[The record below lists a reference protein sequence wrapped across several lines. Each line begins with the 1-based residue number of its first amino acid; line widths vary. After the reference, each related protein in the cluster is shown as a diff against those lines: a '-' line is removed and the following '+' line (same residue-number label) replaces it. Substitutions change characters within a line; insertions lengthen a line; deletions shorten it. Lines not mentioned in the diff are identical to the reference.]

1 MNPGTLVLI
10 AIAIVVI
17 FYVLSG
23 IKIVSQSEVIIVERL
38 GKYQRTL
45 GAGIHV
51 MLPIIE
57 RARVVRQRGMG
68 MSARI
73 DLREQ
78 VFDFDRQTVIT
89 KDNVMENY
97 IVHGVTKQDTV
108 PSITDA
114 FIGMFPFENE
124 AHDLFGVNI
133 EGIAI
138 DFGGKFYD
146 LAVPEPMT
154 IISAEKQAARE
165 KAAKVAAAK
174 AAAEAKRAAAA
185 DVPAKKEKPSVEEQR
200 AAFEAKIANLD
211 PEKAAKMRAAFE
223 AKLAK
228 QAKEGE

>member
-1 MNPGTLVLI
+1 MPLEHKFIDFTLDDITRVKEEKLADGWRAVQVLCTNCED
-10 AIAIVVI
+10 
-17 FYVLSG
+17 G
-23 IKIVSQSEVIIVERL
+23 IEILYS
-38 GKYQRTL
+38 Y
-45 GAGIHV
+45 
-51 MLPIIE
+51 
-57 RARVVRQRGMG
+57 
-68 MSARI
+68 
-73 DLREQ
+73 
-78 VFDFDRQTVIT
+78 T

-124 AHDLFGVNI
+124 AHDLFGVNV

-146 LAVPEPMT
+146 LAQPEPMT

-185 DVPAKKEKPSVEEQR
+185 NGEADKKQKPSIEEQR
-200 AAFEAKIANLD
+200 AAFEAKVANVD

>member
-1 MNPGTLVLI
+1 MSLEHKFIDYTLDDITRVKEEKLADGWRAVQI
-10 AIAIVVI
+10 
-17 FYVLSG
+17 LCTNCDDG
-23 IKIVSQSEVIIVERL
+23 IEILYS
-38 GKYQRTL
+38 Y
-45 GAGIHV
+45 
-51 MLPIIE
+51 
-57 RARVVRQRGMG
+57 
-68 MSARI
+68 
-73 DLREQ
+73 
-78 VFDFDRQTVIT
+78 T